1 MRTVTSALIFYLAL
15 LSSQA
20 FAFGADGHRIVSKIA
35 ENHFSVKTAVA
46 INAITDGQDLAE
58 LSLWPDRVR
67 YLPAWEQSKYWH
79 YISIDDHEPFAGLQ
93 RHSDGDVLSALEY
106 FYADLQNSQLAK
118 KQQIEALA
126 FFIHFVADIHQPL
139 HVGRRDDRGGNKIEI
154 NWLKMPRATNLHRV
168 WNSLIIDTENKTPNQ
183 YSQMLNRASTA
194 QIAQWQNSQFLDW
207 ARESKALRRQ
217 VYNFSPA
224 NERGRIL
231 IGPDYISRN
240 KPIIERRLLM
250 AGIRL
255 ADSLNRIFD
264 PEYSGQP

>member
-1 MRTVTSALIFYLAL
+1 MRTVTSALIFWLTL

-20 FAFGADGHRIVSKIA
+20 FAFGADGHGIVSKIA
-35 ENHFSVKTAVA
+35 GNHFSVKTAVA

-79 YISIDDHEPFAGLQ
+79 YISIDDHEPFAGLR
-93 RHSDGDVLSALEY
+93 RHNDGDVLSALEY
-106 FYADLQNSQLAK
+106 FYAVLQNSQLAK

-139 HVGRRDDRGGNKIEI
+139 HVGRRDDRGGNKIGI
-154 NWLKMPRATNLHRV
+154 NWLKRPRATNLHRV
-168 WNSLIIDTENKTPNQ
+168 WDSLIIDAENKTPNQ
-183 YSQMLNRASTA
+183 YSQMLDRASTV

-207 ARESKALRRQ
+207 ARESKALRHQ
-217 VYNFSPA
+217 VYNFSPT
-224 NERGRIL
+224 NKRRRIL

-255 ADSLNRIFD
+255 ADRLNRIFD
-264 PEYSGQP
+264 PGYSGRP